1 MDDLDGAVV
10 GGKEGNL
17 VGNGL
22 SIGEGGN
29 ILADLREAEDD
40 VLTVGTTELGL
51 GLLSEDDEI
60 STGVLCQQATS
71 GLAET
76 GVDTT
81 AKTLI
86 GAGDDVESLL
96 VPFLGFGLG
105 GLEDSVGGGSVDTRV
120 LHGLL
125 GTGQTCGSDD
135 LHGIGDF
142 LNVTDGL
149 ETTLD
154 FTESSEV
161 GGIGRSSATVVSQ

>member
-1 MDDLDGAVV
+1 MDDLDGTVV
-10 GGKEGNL
+10 GRKERNL

-29 ILADLREAEDD
+29 VLADLGEAEDD

-51 GLLSEDDEI
+51 GLLSKDDEI
-60 STGVLCQQATS
+60 STGVLCQQAAS
-71 GLAET
+71 SLAET
-76 GVDTT
+76 RVDTT
-81 AKTLI
+81 AETLV

-96 VPFLGFGLG
+96 VSFLGLGLG
-105 GLEDSVGGGSVDTRV
+105 GLENGVGGGSVDARV

-125 GTGQTCGSDD
+125 STGQTGGSDD
-135 LHGIGDF
+135 LHGVGDF

-149 ETTLD
+149 ETALD

-161 GGIGRSSATVVSQ
+161 GGIGGSSATVC

>member
-1 MDDLDGAVV
+1 VDDLDGAVV
-10 GGKEGNL
+10 GRKEGNL

-51 GLLSEDDEI
+51 GLLSENDEI
-60 STGVLCQQATS
+60 SIGVFCQQAAS
-71 GLAET
+71 SLAET

-81 AKTLI
+81 TETFV

-96 VPFLGFGLG
+96 VSFLGLGLG
-105 GLEDSVGGGSVDTRV
+105 GLEDGVGGGSVDTRV
-120 LHGLL
+120 LHSLL
-125 GTGQTCGSDD
+125 GTGQTGGSDD
-135 LHGIGDF
+135 LHGVGDF

-149 ETTLD
+149 ETALD

-161 GGIGRSSATVVSQ
+161 GGIGGSSAVVY